1 MLKSKS
7 KFSSDINSFDFRKI
21 EATEI
26 KKLLKE
32 IDIKKAVDVDT
43 VPPKLIKTGGDI
55 ISEPLTQ
62 AINCYLRQDT
72 FSDNGKIASVVPI
85 DNGKPDKYDV

>member
-1 MLKSKS
+1 M
-7 KFSSDINSFDFRKI
+7 R
-21 EATEI
+21 
-26 KKLLKE
+26 
-32 IDIKKAVDVDT
+32 AVGVDT